1 MLYDLQVKV
10 NNLENIINIAIDD
23 LKSKLNSKQIS
34 YPQNATLRQ
43 LISLIP
49 LYTITPI
56 DLYASLS
63 AHTSVNISDSAVMF
77 CGGYNNIQKLYDIN
91 NNTFTSKRNYPNTIK
106 EHAGAKWGNAIY
118 YCGGYNGSTTNK
130 TYAYNI
136 QSNTFTQKINVPHNI
151 AYHTFVSTNRYLL
164 LSGGNKN
171 VSEDARS
178 QYTYDVA
185 SNSYI
190 TRANMLQS
198 SDHIST
204 AHIKNEQVLIN
215 GGNDSHNQNLNYIYD
230 MTANSTTQKINLSV
244 ARAHHKSL
252 KISDNLIL
260 INGGNVSASNTTQ
273 IFNVNANTF
282 TNKKTP
288 PRTWFNHTLS
298 KVKNDFLIS
307 GDGNNKQY
315 VYSYERDTYVS
326 S

>member
-1 MLYDLQVKV
+1 MYALEERLVKL
-10 NNLENIINIAIDD
+10 NTQLEQARND

-49 LYTITPI
+49 LYTITSI

-91 NNTFTSKRNYPNTIK
+91 NNTFTSKQNYPNTIK

-118 YCGGYNGSTTNK
+118 YCGGYNGSPTNK

-164 LSGGNKN
+164 LSGGNKA
-171 VSEDARS
+171 VSEDSRS

-190 TRANMLQS
+190 TLANMLQS

-288 PRTWFNHTLS
+288 PRTWSDHTLS

-315 VYSYERDTYVS
+315 VYSYARDTYVS

>member
-1 MLYDLQVKV
+1 MYAIEERLVKL
-10 NNLENIINIAIDD
+10 NTQLEQARND
-23 LKSKLNSKQIS
+23 LKSKLTKKNINFNSS
-34 YPQNATLRQ
+34 DSLRK

-91 NNTFTSKRNYPNTIK
+91 NNTFTSKQNYPNTIK

-130 TYAYNI
+130 TYVYNI

-164 LSGGNKN
+164 LSGGNKAA
-171 VSEDARS
+171 SEDSRS
-178 QYTYDVA
+178 QYTYDVD

-215 GGNDSHNQNLNYIYD
+215 GGNDSHNQNLNYIYNI
-230 MTANSTTQKINLSV
+230 TANSTTQKINLSV

-288 PRTWFNHTLS
+288 PRTWSNHTLS

-307 GDGNNKQY
+307 GGGNNKQY

>member
-1 MLYDLQVKV
+1 MYALKERLVKL
-10 NNLENIINIAIDD
+10 NTQLEQARND

-118 YCGGYNGSTTNK
+118 YCGGYNGSPTNK

-171 VSEDARS
+171 VSEDSRS

-307 GDGNNKQY
+307 GGGNNKQY

>member
-1 MLYDLQVKV
+1 MYALKERLVKL
-10 NNLENIINIAIDD
+10 NTQLEQARND
-23 LKSKLNSKQIS
+23 LKSKLTKKNINFNSS
-34 YPQNATLRQ
+34 DSLRK

-91 NNTFTSKRNYPNTIK
+91 NNTFTSKQNYPNTIK

-118 YCGGYNGSTTNK
+118 YCGGYNGSTINK

-164 LSGGNKN
+164 LSGGNKAA
-171 VSEDARS
+171 SEDSRS
-178 QYTYDVA
+178 QYTYDVD

-215 GGNDSHNQNLNYIYD
+215 GGNDSHNQNLNYIYNI
-230 MTANSTTQKINLSV
+230 TANSTTQKINLSV

-288 PRTWFNHTLS
+288 PRTWSNHTLS

-307 GDGNNKQY
+307 GGGNNKQY

>member
-1 MLYDLQVKV
+1 MYALEERLVKL
-10 NNLENIINIAIDD
+10 NTQLEQARND

-49 LYTITPI
+49 LYTITSI

-91 NNTFTSKRNYPNTIK
+91 NNTFTSKQNYPNTIK

-130 TYAYNI
+130 TYVYNI

-164 LSGGNKN
+164 LSGGNKA
-171 VSEDARS
+171 VSEDSRS
-178 QYTYDVA
+178 QYIYDVA

-288 PRTWFNHTLS
+288 PRTWSDHTLS